1 MPRKKAAVKSEAE
14 EMTEVLNA
22 KTMERPVSPDEDP
35 AEVEQ
40 AGAKALCPSRFRGQ

>member
-22 KTMERPVSPDEDP
+22 KTMERPV
-35 AEVEQ
+35 
-40 AGAKALCPSRFRGQ
+40 LCPSRFRGQ